1 MAVWPPPVHHGEYRG
16 RDPPVKR
23 HLPFAGTIGH
33 NGPALDDRRGKR
45 GAMRY
50 RLTDEGG
57 AIVKAFEG
65 DIDLE
70 CSAEVRALLL
80 DCVSREPVVVV
91 DMSGVAVIDSSG
103 VATFLEAYQG
113 ARKKEGTFVLAAVG
127 ETVLRVL
134 KLARL
139 DGVFTLADSVAEGL
153 HARD

>member
-1 MAVWPPPVHHGEYRG
+1 
-16 RDPPVKR
+16 
-23 HLPFAGTIGH
+23 
-33 NGPALDDRRGKR
+33 
-45 GAMRY
+45 MRY

-57 AIVKAFEG
+57 AIVIAFEG

-113 ARKKEGTFVLAAVG
+113 ARTKEGTFVLAAVG

-153 HARD
+153 RARD

>member
-1 MAVWPPPVHHGEYRG
+1 
-16 RDPPVKR
+16 
-23 HLPFAGTIGH
+23 
-33 NGPALDDRRGKR
+33 
-45 GAMRY
+45 MRY

-57 AIVKAFEG
+57 AIVIAFEG

-80 DCVSREPVVVV
+80 DCVSRERAVVV
-91 DMSGVAVIDSSG
+91 DLSGVAAIDSSG
-103 VATFLEAYQG
+103 IATFLEAYQG
-113 ARKKEGTFVLAAVG
+113 ARDKEGTFVLAAVG

-153 HARD
+153 RAGD